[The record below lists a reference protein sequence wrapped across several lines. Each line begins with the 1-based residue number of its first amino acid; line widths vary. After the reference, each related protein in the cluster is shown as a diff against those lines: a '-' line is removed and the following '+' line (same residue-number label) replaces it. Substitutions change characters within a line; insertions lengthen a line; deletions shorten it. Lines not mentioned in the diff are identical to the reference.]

1 MLSTLR
7 GQKQF
12 VGGRMKQTAEEAIE
26 QLLKSKSLNA
36 LRGDSDEFSFGRIAF
51 GIPALDTLTGGG
63 IPKKRMTLMY
73 GPTNVGKSYLASQVV
88 ANVQA
93 EGGIAA
99 WIDTEL
105 SWDSG
110 WNERCGVDTTK
121 VIVSQP
127 TNGEEAMDTARELMQ
142 AGVDVIVLDS
152 VAGLVPTAVN
162 NEDFSYSP
170 IAWQARFVN
179 SSLPKLLPNLKHGS
193 AFIAINQVRSSMGP
207 VALDNMPGGLA
218 QSFFAHFL
226 LQVRRNGWIKDGNNN
241 VGFDMEIRLRKS
253 KVGGE
258 NWRSAVVPFRV
269 DGGIDVME
277 SFIREGIDR
286 KLIKQSGPWY
296 EYRNEKV
303 MGMNGVKKFFTE
315 NPQEFLSL
323 QNELTA

>member
-1 MLSTLR
+1 
-7 GQKQF
+7 
-12 VGGRMKQTAEEAIE
+12 MKPTAEEAIE

>member
-1 MLSTLR
+1 
-7 GQKQF
+7 
-12 VGGRMKQTAEEAIE
+12 MKQTAEEAIE
-26 QLLKSKSLNA
+26 QLLKSKSMNI
-36 LRGDSDEFSFGRIAF
+36 LRGDSDDFSFGRIAF

-162 NEDFSYSP
+162 EQDFSYSP

-226 LQVRRNGWIKDGNNN
+226 LQVRRNGWIKDGNDN
-241 VGFDMEIRLRKS
+241 VGFDMEVRLRKS

-277 SFIREGIDR
+277 SFIREGITQ
-286 KLIKQSGPWY
+286 KLIQQSGPWY
-296 EYRNEKV
+296 TYRNEKV